1 MVTSRTHLKERAI
14 TAKPVTRGDAS
25 LTTIISEFCGD
36 PLCIPRQFGLTVLT
50 CPWLVTCGSVRSG
63 STGGG
68 GDFGSYSFRVGYAS
82 WESGGKGGTFGRQ
95 VVTLR
100 YSQRCKASW
109 SRVTASAGGTAAV
122 TKNVAFMN
130 RYSSKTKRTV
140 NGPGSVYSKMRSG
153 KARACGT
160 TNFNGK
166 AVIETHCVSAR

>member
-82 WESGGKGGTFGRQ
+82 WESGG
-95 VVTLR
+95 VPMIL
-100 YSQRCKASW
+100 
-109 SRVTASAGGTAAV
+109 SRGFEEVLGVSCV
-122 TKNVAFMN
+122 VAFGLG
-130 RYSSKTKRTV
+130 YV
-140 NGPGSVYSKMRSG
+140 GLLVGEHV
-153 KARACGT
+153 
-160 TNFNGK
+160 
-166 AVIETHCVSAR
+166 E